1 VSDKRYKLVD
11 FNSVLMA
18 INIIVVAL
26 LIYVMPDAANNE
38 YIDQRTIML
47 GILLCAQTHVGLQI
61 ERKRRDPFVI
71 LFAFTMI
78 FYFSFR
84 IFTLAEFPFSVVFA
98 RYSYRPE
105 NSNYAL
111 VFILIANLFL
121 YAGFFWLGFRERRAI
136 DSTQWRAA
144 SPGRLIALT
153 VVSIIYS
160 YFSGIYWTAD
170 ELPRAVSLAGVFV
183 SPAVILLMTL
193 SYFLLFRS
201 SLRRTTSI
209 AIVTLLVLEMIA
221 HTLAGSRSGITTLIQ
236 NAMLAILAIGGCIRI
251 RRSHLVW
258 SIVLVPVLLVLLIGA
273 FTVSTYNRSNKGES
287 IDFGRLIAL
296 TGEAGSQLGEN
307 SDLRILLPPIFNRAG
322 FFDYSAEIIANK
334 DRYESAFNLGT
345 YAKSIID
352 NLLTP
357 GFDVY
362 DQPKISN
369 ALQFIYDDLGT
380 PSKEQLTEDYQ
391 SDQFGVYGEFFALF
405 GWASLP
411 LFFLVAFFLKRIYV
425 RLKSESP
432 FALAMKR
439 VLVLSVFVKILDSYG
454 MDWTIIETVP
464 FAAALYLYRFFFRSR
479 KVPRGGTADD
489 CAGTTP
495 FPAPQ
500 GAAAAAAI

>member
-1 VSDKRYKLVD
+1 VSDRRNKLVD

-18 INIIVVAL
+18 VNIIVVAL
-26 LIYVMPDAANNE
+26 LIYAMPDAANNE

-47 GILLCAQTHVGLQI
+47 GILLCAQTHAGLQI

-71 LFAFTMI
+71 LFSFTMI

-84 IFTLAEFPFSVVFA
+84 IFTLAEFPFSVVFS

-121 YAGFFWLGFRERRAI
+121 YAGFFWLNSRERRAV
-136 DSTQWRAA
+136 DSTQWRAM
-144 SPGRLIALT
+144 SPGRLIVLT

-160 YFSGIYWTAD
+160 YFAGIYWTAD
-170 ELPRAVSLAGVFV
+170 ELPRAVSLVGVFV

-193 SYFLLFRS
+193 SYLLLFRS
-201 SLRRTTSI
+201 SLRRGTLI
-209 AIVTLLVLEMIA
+209 AIATLLVLETIA

-236 NAMLAILAIGGCIRI
+236 NAMLAILAISGCIRM
-251 RRSHLVW
+251 RKSHL
-258 SIVLVPVLLVLLIGA
+258 ILGIALVPVLLVMLIGA
-273 FTVSTYNRSNKGES
+273 FTVSTYNRSNRGES
-287 IDFGRLIAL
+287 IDFSRLIAL
-296 TGEAGSQLGEN
+296 SGEAASEMGAN
-307 SDLRILLPPIFNRAG
+307 SDLGILLPPIFNRAG

-334 DRYESAFNLGT
+334 DRYGSAFNLAT

-391 SDQFGVYGEFFALF
+391 SDQFGVYGEFYALF

-411 LFFLVAFFLKRIYV
+411 LFFLVAFFLKLIYV
-425 RLKSESP
+425 RLRSESP

-454 MDWTIIETVP
+454 IDWTIIETVP
-464 FAAALYLYRFFFRSR
+464 FAVALYLYRFFFRSR
-479 KVPRGGTADD
+479 KVPQAGITSFAAPRGAH
-489 CAGTTP
+489 
-495 FPAPQ
+495 
-500 GAAAAAAI
+500 AAAAI